1 MPLYYAQAICSIF
14 GRKHAL
20 LLCPSNLQLFWTQ
33 TSPTTMSIEFSVFL
47 DANIHAICS
56 FLDANMPYYPA
67 HAIYSFFGRKHALLR
82 CLYNLQL
89 FWTQTCT
96 ITMPMQFAAFLDAN
110 MPLYYGHAICS
121 FFGRKYA
128 LILWPCNLQL
138 FWTHRYAENTKILE
152 K

>member
-1 MPLYYAQAICSIF
+1 MHACWIILLLHAHYHGNHILHREKIYPLDTMPLYYAQAICSIF

-20 LLCPSNLQLFWTQ
+20 LLCPSNLQLFWTP

-82 CLYNLQL
+82 SLYNLQL

-96 ITMPMQFAAFLDAN
+96 ITMPMQFAAFLDAQ
-110 MPLYYGHAICS
+110 IC
-121 FFGRKYA
+121 GKY
-128 LILWPCNLQL
+128 
-138 FWTHRYAENTKILE
+138 
-152 K
+152 

>member
-20 LLCPSNLQLFWTQ
+20 LLCPSNLQLFWTP

-47 DANIHAICS
+47 DANIQAIRS
-56 FLDANMPYYPA
+56 FLDANMPYHPA

-96 ITMPMQFAAFLDAN
+96 ITMPMQFAAFLDAQICGKYKN
-110 MPLYYGHAICS
+110 LQEMRGKSPKNDANLLHNPAHAICS
-121 FFGRKYA
+121 FFGRKHA
-128 LILWPCNLQL
+128 LI
-138 FWTHRYAENTKILE
+138 
-152 K
+152 

>member
-89 FWTQTCT
+89 FWTQTCP

-121 FFGRKYA
+121 FFGR
-128 LILWPCNLQL
+128 
-138 FWTHRYAENTKILE
+138 TDMRKIL
-152 K
+152 KS

>member
-20 LLCPSNLQLFWTQ
+20 LLCPSNLRLFWAQ
-33 TSPTTMSIEFSVFL
+33 TSPTTM
-47 DANIHAICS
+47 
-56 FLDANMPYYPA
+56 P
-67 HAIYSFFGRKHALLR
+67 K
-82 CLYNLQL
+82 
-89 FWTQTCT
+89 
-96 ITMPMQFAAFLDAN
+96 QFAAFLDAN
-110 MPLYYGHAICS
+110 KPHYYVHRIFSFFGRKYPCNLQLFARKHALLPCPCNLQHYYYAHAICS

>member
-20 LLCPSNLQLFWTQ
+20 LLCPSNLRLFWAQTSPTTMPKQFAAFLDANKPHYYVHRIFSFFGRKYPCNLQLFGRKHALLPCPCNLQLFWTQ
-33 TSPTTMSIEFSVFL
+33 TSPTTMPI
-47 DANIHAICS
+47 
-56 FLDANMPYYPA
+56 
-67 HAIYSFFGRKHALLR
+67 
-82 CLYNLQL
+82 
-89 FWTQTCT
+89 
-96 ITMPMQFAAFLDAN
+96 QFAAFLDAN
-110 MPLYYGHAICS
+110 MHYYYAHAICS